1 MADRKYDLGGVGC
14 GGPYTTVNLVNDC
27 DIRCDLI
34 EVDQYIS
41 EDGVV
46 DEFYLSHTLEHIP
59 VEQYLDFIQ
68 CLKRKLYTGGLI
80 TVIQT
85 DAADVMRLWHE
96 GKLSFRAMRTTLFT
110 PEDRIRENPFHRHHN
125 MWSAEELAKD
135 FQAIGMRAEI
145 FDAGSWSY
153 DQLDLL
159 YPEETRAYHGLP
171 IKNLGVRAWK
181 QEDSKTRD

>member
-1 MADRKYDLGGVGC
+1 MAERKYDLGGVGR
-14 GGPYTTVNLVNDC
+14 GGLYTTVNLIDNC
-27 DIRCDLI
+27 DIHCDLI
-34 EVDQYIS
+34 EIDQYVP

-59 VEQYLDFIQ
+59 VERYLAFIK
-68 CLKRKLYTGGLI
+68 CLKTKLRSGGLL

-85 DAADVMRLWHE
+85 DAADVMRLWYE

-110 PEDRIRENPFHRHHN
+110 PEDRIQENPYHRHHN

-145 FDAGSWSY
+145 FDAGSWPY
-153 DQLDLL
+153 DQLDAL
-159 YPEETRAYHGLP
+159 YPEETRAYHGQP
-171 IKNLGVRAWK
+171 IKNLGVRARK
-181 QEDSKTRD
+181 